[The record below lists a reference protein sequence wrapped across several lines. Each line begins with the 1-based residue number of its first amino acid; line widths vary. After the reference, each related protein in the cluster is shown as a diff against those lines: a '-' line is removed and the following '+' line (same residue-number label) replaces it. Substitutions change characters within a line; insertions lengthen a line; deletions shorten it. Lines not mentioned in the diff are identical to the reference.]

1 MNGQVHSFYGEVYKL
16 FLIFNTF
23 VSCYNVITFNLIVLL

>member
-1 MNGQVHSFYGEVYKL
+1 MNGQVHSFNGKVCKL
-16 FLIFNTF
+16 FLNFKTF